1 MTSMPSSP
9 GSTDAAPTSVPGL
22 RTARCQACIGEIP
35 LVTVEEAPGLLAELN
50 PRWSLLPER
59 RALVCTL
66 KLETFVQAI
75 AFINALA
82 AIAEEEGHHPNLAL
96 TRETHLALEL
106 KTFIANG
113 VTWND
118 FVLAAKL
125 DEAFERV

>member
-1 MTSMPSSP
+1 MTSVPDPP
-9 GSTDAAPTSVPGL
+9 GSTGASPASATGL
-22 RTARCQACIGEIP
+22 RAARCQACIGEIP

-50 PRWSLLPER
+50 PRGSLLPDR
-59 RALVCTL
+59 QALVCTL
-66 KLETFVQAI
+66 KFGAFVQAI
-75 AFINALA
+75 AFINTLA
-82 AIAEEEGHHPNLAL
+82 IIAEDEGHHPNFAL